1 MQKDDRE
8 GMEDGHTKQTVCR
21 FLVGDNSALTG
32 NLWQKVKNEG
42 ERQTIYRGNNT
53 KDKGMLRSE

>member
-32 NLWQKVKNEG
+32 NLW
-42 ERQTIYRGNNT
+42 
-53 KDKGMLRSE
+53 